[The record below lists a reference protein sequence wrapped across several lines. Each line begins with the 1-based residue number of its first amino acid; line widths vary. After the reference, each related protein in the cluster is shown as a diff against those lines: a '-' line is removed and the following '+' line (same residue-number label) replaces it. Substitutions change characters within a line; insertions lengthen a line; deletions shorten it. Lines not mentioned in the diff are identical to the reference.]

1 MISQKSVQEI
11 LERARIEDIVED
23 FVNLQRRGVNMIGLC
38 PFHNEK
44 TPSFTVSPS
53 KNICKCFGCGKG
65 GDPVQ
70 FLREK
75 EDLTFPEALR
85 YIAKKYG
92 IQIEEKELSQEA
104 IQEKQLFDSLYLVNE
119 YGKDFYQKELFETTR
134 GKSVGLSYFKGR
146 GFREATIKK
155 FGLGYAPNAK
165 DLLTASA
172 VAAGYNIELL
182 RKVRLTNQYDGDFF
196 RDRVM
201 FTIHNLSGKVIAFAG
216 RTLQKNSKTA
226 KYINSPESEI
236 YIKNKVLYGAYFAKK
251 SIRELDE
258 CILVEG
264 YTDVISLHQAGIENV
279 VASSG
284 TSLTVGQI
292 NLIKRYTPNIKI
304 LYDGDA
310 AGIKAALR
318 GLDLVLEQDMNV
330 KVCLLPDGED
340 PDSYMQKVGLTAF
353 KEYMDKEGKDFILFK
368 TNLLLAEVADDP
380 VKKTALIKD
389 IVHSI
394 SKIPDAIKRSMYVKQ
409 CAQIM
414 DVPAELL
421 TAESDREIQK
431 VQKKKEQKAYF
442 DKKRQQQQGGFPAGN
457 NAPFPTDYA
466 PFPGAPPAGGF
477 PDEAPFP
484 EMDQGIPFD
493 GGQPFPEVGMPGAA
507 PKAVTGDEFQE
518 KDIIRILICFGTQ
531 VFENDVTVTEYI
543 LNNIKDFIDKFDN
556 IFYSAIL
563 EEFKNNHQLDTDY
576 FLNHKDEQIK
586 KIALGAITS
595 PYQYSEAWEKKYEQP
610 LNTQEMPDKNF
621 LKDSIDAVRK
631 LLIKKIDK
639 ILQEVQEKLKNLD
652 QEKDWSKI
660 MKLLKRDQ
668 KFKTIRN
675 ELAAQSN
682 TVILK

>member
-23 FVNLQRRGVNMIGLC
+23 FVNLQRRGVNLIGLC

-104 IQEKQLFDSLYLVNE
+104 IKEKQLFDSLYLVNE

-134 GKSVGLSYFKGR
+134 GKSVGLSYFKSR

-236 YIKNKVLYGAYFAKK
+236 YIKNKVLYGANFAKK
-251 SIRELDE
+251 SIRESNE

-340 PDSYMQKVGLTAF
+340 PDSYMQKVGITAF
-353 KEYMDKEGKDFILFK
+353 KEYMEKEGKDFILFK

-380 VKKTALIKD
+380 VKKTELIKD
-389 IVHSI
+389 IVQSI

-409 CAQIM
+409 CAQLM
-414 DVPAELL
+414 DISADLL
-421 TAESDREIQK
+421 TAESDKEIQR

-442 DKKRQQQQGGFPAGN
+442 DRKRKNAAGN
-457 NAPFPTDYA
+457 NAPFPSSSVPFPSNDGS
-466 PFPGAPPAGGF
+466 FPGAPPPF
-477 PDEAPFP
+477 SNEEAPFP
-484 EMDQGIPFD
+484 GMDY
-493 GGQPFPEVGMPGAA
+493 GQAMPDEGVPASA
-507 PKAVTGDEFQE
+507 PKSIIGDEFQE
-518 KDIIRILICFGTQ
+518 KDIIRILISGGTQ
-531 VFENDVTVTEYI
+531 IFDKEEDITVAEYI
-543 LNNIKDFIDKFDN
+543 LNNIEDVLDSFDDATYEAIAKEYHKN
-556 IFYSAIL
+556 RKLDNNHFLTHKNEKIKQAAINLLATPYEYSAGW
-563 EEFKNNHQLDTDY
+563 EERFDH
-576 FLNHKDEQIK
+576 
-586 KIALGAITS
+586 
-595 PYQYSEAWEKKYEQP
+595 P
-610 LNTQEMPDKNF
+610 LQTQKMPNENF
-621 LKDSIDAVRK
+621 TKDSIYSLRRFK
-631 LLIKKIDK
+631 MKKIDK
-639 ILQEVQEKLKNLD
+639 ILEEIQEKLKTLD
-652 QEKDWSKI
+652 QEKDWAKI

-668 KFKTIRN
+668 KFKAIRN
-675 ELAAQSN
+675 ELAAQAN
-682 TVILK
+682 MVILK